1 MPYLTRRE
9 AIMSG
14 ENITPMTREEAIL
27 QNQAGLKVFTKE
39 EQLRL
44 NNYVLTPA
52 DEEDEGL
59 NDTVPGGPVQPINL

>member
-27 QNQAGLKVFTKE
+27 QNQEGLKVFTKE

-44 NNYVLTPA
+44 NNYPLTPPQA
-52 DEEDEGL
+52 FA
-59 NDTVPGGPVQPINL
+59 NDPIQAQT